1 MSIARQLLHWSPRV
15 LAIVA
20 ILFVSMFA
28 LDAFGHGKPFFE
40 ELLDFLMHRIPSYW
54 LIALL
59 IIAWKWEMVGAILF
73 ALLGFGVMP
82 WLWQHNY
89 AMNQSVWMT
98 TLVLATIALPFVVV
112 GALFILNAYFKKRD
126 KSV

>member
-1 MSIARQLLHWSPRV
+1 MNIARQLLHWSPRV
-15 LAIVA
+15 LAICA

-28 LDAFGHGKPFFE
+28 LDAFGHGKPFSE
-40 ELLDFLMHRIPSYW
+40 ELLDFLMHLIPSYV

-59 IIAWKWEMVGAILF
+59 LIAWKWETVGGILF
-73 ALLGFGVMP
+73 TLLGFGVMP

-89 AMNQSVWMT
+89 ALNQSFWMT